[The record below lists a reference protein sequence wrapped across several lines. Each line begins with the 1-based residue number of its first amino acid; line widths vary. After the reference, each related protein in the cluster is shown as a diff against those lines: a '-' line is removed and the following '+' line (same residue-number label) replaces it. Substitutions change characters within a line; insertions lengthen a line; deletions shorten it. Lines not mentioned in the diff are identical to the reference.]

1 MKRII
6 FLAFLLVMSMAQGAP
21 SISGMDFLKVKNGKT
36 AEATFFYENNWK
48 VYRGI
53 ALKRGFIR
61 SYRLLKTEPESGS
74 DFDLILVTEYADT
87 EQLKLSEERFNAII
101 KEINP
106 GPAKLLNGVVPS
118 DFRQIIF
125 SKKAET
131 MMESRARQSTKPEH
145 FETAMED

>member
-6 FLAFLLVMSMAQGAP
+6 FLLFLLALPAMAQSGP
-21 SISGMDFLKVKNGKT
+21 SISVMDFVKVKNGKT
-36 AEATFFYENNWK
+36 AEAAFFYENNWK
-48 VYRGI
+48 VYREI
-53 ALKRGFIR
+53 ALKKGFIR

-74 DFDLILVTEYADT
+74 DFDLILVTEYADA

-106 GPAKLLNGVVPS
+106 GAPKLLNGVAPA
-118 DFRQIIF
+118 DFRQILF

-131 MMESRARQSTKPEH
+131 VVESGAR
-145 FETAMED
+145 